1 MPYDSNKGYYY
12 AAEFPADTRPDD
24 WPADEPEPEPEEE
37 LAYPEEPPVDLGHYD
52 CEICEQAREDPGP
65 LDNLDSLERSIA
77 ESRGLPTLSEERER
91 LQAEE
96 AEGEPLVWVSLKA
109 QLEADL
115 AIAKKIKGLE
125 LQIEVLTQAL
135 EEVKKVAAM
144 KESYLFRH
152 IATAVNLGLNEAERI
167 RGRK

>member
-12 AAEFPADTRPDD
+12 AAEFPADTRPDE
-24 WPADEPEPEPEEE
+24 PAPEPWDEPEPEEE
-37 LAYPEEPPVDLGHYD
+37 ELAHPEEPPVDLGHYD
-52 CEICEQAREDPGP
+52 CEVCEQAREERGP
-65 LDNLDSLERSIA
+65 LDNLDSLERSLA
-77 ESRGLPTLSEERER
+77 ESRGLPTLAEERER
-91 LQAEE
+91 LQAE
-96 AEGEPLVWVSLKA
+96 
-109 QLEADL
+109 LEASL
-115 AIAKKIKGLE
+115 AMARKIKGLE

-152 IATAVNLGLNEAERI
+152 IATAANLGLNEAERI